1 MIEEQ
6 PYRFISG
13 RSNLAKSASPLLRFV
28 KHFDVVKG
36 YTAFGDL
43 FLQHAGTGE
52 FAVLIASTLELS
64 QTGETDEHGLREIL
78 RNADVI
84 ETLLRPRDFAVLS
97 TRLGPLAEGEVYY
110 PVPLPALGGS
120 GSLDTYDKGQL
131 WEYLAIVAQT
141 IN

>member
-1 MIEEQ
+1 MTKEQ

-13 RSNLAKSASPLLRFV
+13 GSKLVKSASPLLRFV
-28 KHFDVVKG
+28 KHFDVVTG

-43 FLQHAGTGE
+43 FLQQSNTRE
-52 FAVLIASTLELS
+52 FAVLIASTLELIE
-64 QTGETDEHGLREIL
+64 TGETDEHGFRGMLQ
-78 RNADVI
+78 NANVT
-84 ETLLRPRDFAVLS
+84 ETLLRPRDFAALLN
-97 TRLGPLAEGEVYY
+97 RLGPLAEGEVFY